1 MRQTIIRQRSAAP
14 FPIAET
20 LWVIAG
26 TILLLALGDVVIV
39 SALVL
44 GAAAIAAAWWI
55 RRTAGGRTLGSE
67 VTLASV
73 SHLPTGHREPKK
85 ASAHAPW
92 HRHSAA

>member
-39 SALVL
+39 SALAL
-44 GAAAIAAAWWI
+44 TAAAIAAAWWI
-55 RRTAGGRTLGSE
+55 RRTAGRRAQGSE
-67 VTLASV
+67 AALASV
-73 SHLPTGHREPKK
+73 SHLPTGHRQPKK